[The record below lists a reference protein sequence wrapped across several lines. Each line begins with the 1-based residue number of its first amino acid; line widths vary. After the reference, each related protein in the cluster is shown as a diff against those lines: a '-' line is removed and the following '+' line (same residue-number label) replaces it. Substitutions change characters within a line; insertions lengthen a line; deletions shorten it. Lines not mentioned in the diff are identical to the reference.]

1 MLHQIVPM
9 LNKLS
14 SYLDMYTGSKS
25 YQVFCARKSTSIYEL
40 QQKKTGEQIAALV
53 LYALKKHHVHLTDC
67 RGQGY
72 DNGPNISGCYI
83 GAQGYI

>member
-1 MLHQIVPM
+1 M

-53 LYALKKHHVHLTDC
+53 SLCTKKASRAFDGLPRPRV
-67 RGQGY
+67 R
-72 DNGPNISGCYI
+72 
-83 GAQGYI
+83 